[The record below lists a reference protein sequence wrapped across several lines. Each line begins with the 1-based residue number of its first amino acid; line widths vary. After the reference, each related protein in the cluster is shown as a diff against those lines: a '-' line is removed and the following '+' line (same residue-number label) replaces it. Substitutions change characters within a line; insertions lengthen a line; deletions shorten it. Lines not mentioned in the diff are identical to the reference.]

1 MKNTNGFTLLELLI
15 AAMLVAVLA
24 MFATL
29 AFRQTSSDI
38 RLQDAKNRAD
48 NIAMA
53 VQRFV
58 MEYEGGVLENLQHDG
73 NVELTNPT
81 SATLGACNS
90 ANPFLPVVGGKSS
103 LQNLVNCGLL
113 EYRAYLDGN
122 FSFKYNYVG
131 SGFEICVC
139 GTSGKLS
146 SKYKCSE
153 GYNYCTDGENHTE
166 QFGS

>member
-48 NIAMA
+48 YIAVAM
-53 VQRFV
+53 QRFWMDNSGSLASQDYILSNPATPAV
-58 MEYEGGVLENLQHDG
+58 PANCDASIVF
-73 NVELTNPT
+73 PT
-81 SATLGACNS
+81 S
-90 ANPFLPVVGGKSS
+90 VGS
-103 LQNLVNCGLL
+103 LQNLVDCGYL
-113 EYRAYLDGN
+113 EYRAYLDAN
-122 FSFKYNYVG
+122 FTFQYKYQGG
-131 SGFEICVC
+131 STPALICVC
-139 GTSGKLS
+139 GASGKLS
-146 SKYKCSE
+146 AKYKCSE
-153 GYNYCTDGENHTE
+153 GYSYCTDGENHTE